1 MAEPKKT
8 TRKTA
13 KKPAETAPETVVE
26 APKADFIEMTVRC
39 DGFDGLNVRET
50 PGGTVLRTVKN
61 RSKIAVGAEEDGWMP
76 VEDGG
81 YVMAKY
87 VG

>member
-1 MAEPKKT
+1 MAEPKKN
-8 TRKTA
+8 TRKVT
-13 KKPAETAPETVVE
+13 KKSAETAPETVVD
-26 APKADFIEMTVRC
+26 APKVDFTEKTVVC

-61 RSKIAVGAEEDGWMP
+61 RSKISVGTEEGGWMP
-76 VEDGG
+76 VEGGG